1 MLMVLSGIVALLC
14 RQLNYLHGE
23 YRDLIATQM
32 SFLIADADIPD
43 RAFDKHTI
51 IGRKKGRG
59 YRHFFREAASVKKE
73 RFPNDWEEIGR
84 KAFIS
89 AQKEGLDKV
98 PELIKAIKEKALL

>member
-1 MLMVLSGIVALLC
+1 MLVLAGIVALLC
-14 RQLNYLHGE
+14 RELDYLHGE
-23 YRDLIATQM
+23 YHDSISGQM
-32 SFLIADADIPD
+32 SLPLERADIPD